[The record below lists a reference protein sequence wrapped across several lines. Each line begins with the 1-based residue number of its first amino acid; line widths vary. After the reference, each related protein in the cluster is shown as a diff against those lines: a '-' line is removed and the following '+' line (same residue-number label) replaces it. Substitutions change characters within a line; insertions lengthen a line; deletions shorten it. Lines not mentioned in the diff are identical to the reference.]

1 MSNKIMVGMADMK
14 VSKHPG
20 ILVTLGLGSCVG
32 ICLYDPVNKI
42 AGMAHCMLPDSTQ
55 IVNNSNLAKFV
66 DTATIRLINDM
77 AREGANK
84 SSIVAKLAG
93 GAQMFAFTSTTD
105 TMRIGDRNVDAAI
118 KTLKQLNIPIKA
130 MDVRENYGRT
140 IELHT
145 ENGDLTVKTIGKGT
159 KTI

>member
-1 MSNKIMVGMADMK
+1 MADMK

-32 ICLYDPVNKI
+32 ICLYDPVSKV

-55 IVNNSNLAKFV
+55 IMNNENLAKFV
-66 DTATIRLINDM
+66 DTAVVRLINDM

-84 SSIVAKLAG
+84 RAIIAKLAG
-93 GAQMFAFTSTTD
+93 GAQMFAFTSTSD

-118 KTLKQLNIPIKA
+118 KTLNQLNVPIKA
-130 MDVRENYGRT
+130 MDVRENFGRT
-140 IELHT
+140 IELYT
-145 ENGDLTVKTIGKGT
+145 DNGNLTIKTIGKGT

>member
-20 ILVTLGLGSCVG
+20 MLVTLGLGSCVG
-32 ICLYDPVNKI
+32 ICLYDPSSKV

-55 IVNNSNLAKFV
+55 IVNNENVAKFV
-66 DTATIRLINDM
+66 DTAVIRLVNDM
-77 AREGANK
+77 ARAGANK
-84 SSIVAKLAG
+84 RSIVAKLAG

-105 TMRIGDRNVDAAI
+105 TLRIGDRNVDAAV
-118 KTLKQLNIPIKA
+118 KVLKQLNIPLKS

-145 ENGDLTVKTIGKGT
+145 DDGRLTVKTIGKGT
-159 KTI
+159 KVI